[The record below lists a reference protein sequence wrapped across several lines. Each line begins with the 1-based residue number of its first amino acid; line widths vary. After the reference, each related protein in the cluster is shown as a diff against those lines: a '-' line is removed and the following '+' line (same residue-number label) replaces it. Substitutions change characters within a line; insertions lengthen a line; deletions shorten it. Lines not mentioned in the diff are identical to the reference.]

1 MPQEELI
8 TKILGEHTQ
17 EEGKVASRVLSYVT
31 ENPDWQMKEAL
42 LYKDKIILAIST
54 ALCKT
59 FGHDITYYVGRDR
72 RRELVEVRYMVFLL
86 LREETDYSYN
96 DIGKIFKKNHST
108 VMFGEQ
114 TAKDLI
120 QTYRPFREDY
130 QTFKNAYLSLI

>member
-1 MPQEELI
+1 MPREELI

-17 EEGKVASRVLSYVT
+17 EEGKVASRVLSYVA

-42 LYKDKIILAIST
+42 LYKDKILLAISN

-59 FGHDITYYVGRDR
+59 FGHEIGYYVGRKR
-72 RRELVEVRYMVFLL
+72 NRELVEVRYMVFLL

-96 DIGKIFKKNHST
+96 EIGKIFGKNHST

-114 TAKDLI
+114 TAKNLI
-120 QTYRPFREDY
+120 ETYRPFREDY